1 MHTCKIH
8 VLKLNTYVVLK
19 AIDERLEVRKFQ
31 FILYLSDNII
41 NRKLPLAQGRNYIVQ
56 IGLHGS
62 KIHLLPSCV
71 YLNNTCF
78 TCELKCQQRILH
90 KNKQNRNKCASN
102 HQEFLTRNITKCQ
115 MFTRVSFKY
124 PTFQKCSVL
133 ERQCKKIPY

>member
-1 MHTCKIH
+1 MYTCKIH
-8 VLKLNTYVVLK
+8 VFKLNTYVVLK

-31 FILYLSDNII
+31 FILYLSILLIENCPWPRVEII
-41 NRKLPLAQGRNYIVQ
+41 LYRQDCMGPKSIC
-56 IGLHGS
+56 
-62 KIHLLPSCV
+62 KLPSCV

-90 KNKQNRNKCASN
+90 KNKQNRNKCASS

>member
-1 MHTCKIH
+1 MYTCKIN
-8 VLKLNTYVVLK
+8 VFKLNTYVVLK

-31 FILYLSDNII
+31 SIIYLSMNII

-56 IGLHGS
+56 IGLYES